1 MTIIDNQVGLALRHM
16 MPIINKTPNPG
27 NAEKLDTVLYECDDS
42 PTSRQRLGMYGK
54 ARQVS
59 EDERNKLQSE
69 TVIAKTSGNPI
80 DVPINMMV
88 DYQWAKLVE
97 MKSQGSIHHDPV
109 AKDVIS
115 NERNTAAFNKY
126 NQEHPNAL
134 KKYVKAFLSEDPES
148 ILDILG

>member
-16 MPIINKTPNPG
+16 MPRVNKTPNPG
-27 NAEKLDTVLYECDDS
+27 NAEKLETVLHECDDF

-69 TVIAKTSGNPI
+69 TVIAKTSGNAI

-88 DYQWAKLVE
+88 DYQCARLVE
-97 MKSQGSIHHDPV
+97 RKPQGSVRHDPM
-109 AKDVIS
+109 AEDS
-115 NERNTAAFNKY
+115 MSSERHTPAFNKY
-126 NQEHPNAL
+126 NQTHPNAL
-134 KKYVKAFLSEDPES
+134 KKYVKAFMSEDPES